1 MASANS
7 AIPRVGFD
15 PANVPHDDHVPHNTI
30 MAGSELTESV
40 IEAERDVSD
49 MLQRCQLLLDE
60 LEQFQLYLKQQ
71 KKDNGVEKFHTFKS
85 HVQNEMRLLENVG
98 VILPSFNPC

>member
-1 MASANS
+1 MASAND
-7 AIPRVGFD
+7 AIPHVDLD

-30 MAGSELTESV
+30 MAGSELDESV
-40 IEAERDVSD
+40 IETERDVSD

-85 HVQNEMRLLENVG
+85 HVQNEMRLLDNVG
-98 VILPSFNPC
+98 VILPSFDPC

>member
-1 MASANS
+1 MASANGPVS
-7 AIPRVGFD
+7 LGLD
-15 PANVPHDDHVPHNTI
+15 PTDVPHVDPVPHNTI
-30 MAGSELTESV
+30 MAGSELDESV
-40 IEAERDVSD
+40 IETERDVSD

-85 HVQNEMRLLENVG
+85 SYSVVDARL
-98 VILPSFNPC
+98 IR